1 MTSMPPH
8 GRSGVSME
16 PGRQSRW
23 KGPFVALTRHRS
35 LIWEL
40 SKREVLGR
48 YRGASFGLA
57 WSVIS
62 PFMML
67 GVYAFAFGSVL
78 KSKWPHEAGGD
89 HPYAVILFVGLIMHG
104 FFAECLT
111 RAPTLVVSNPN
122 FVKRVV
128 FPLEILPWPMV
139 LSALFHA
146 MVNLLVLTLL
156 MLALEH
162 RLPATLIL
170 LPLVVLPFALLTLG
184 VSLALASLGVYFR
197 DISQVMP
204 VLAAALLFL
213 SSAIVPVAI
222 LPPHLQTV
230 FRLNPLTFFIDQAR
244 LVALAGVA
252 PDWFGLGIAT
262 VIGVIVAWLGH
273 AWFLATKRGFADV
286 L

>member
-1 MTSMPPH
+1 MSSRSEN
-8 GRSGVSME
+8 GRSGVTLLQD
-16 PGRQSRW
+16 RRRW
-23 KGPFVALTRHRS
+23 EGPFAALLRHKS

-67 GVYAFAFGSVL
+67 GVYSFAFGTVL
-78 KSKWPHEAGGD
+78 KSRWPHEAGGE
-89 HPYAVILFVGLIMHG
+89 HAYAVILFVGLIMHG

-111 RAPTLVVSNPN
+111 RAPTLIVGNPN

-128 FPLEILPWPMV
+128 FPLDVLPWPM
-139 LSALFHA
+139 LFSALFHA
-146 MVNLLVLTLL
+146 LMNLVVLALL

-162 RLPATLIL
+162 RLSASMLL
-170 LPLVVLPFALLTLG
+170 LPLIFVPFVLLTLG
-184 VSLALASLGVYFR
+184 VSWILASLGVYFR

-204 VLAAALLFL
+204 VLATALLFL
-213 SSAIVPVAI
+213 SSAIVPVSI
-222 LPPHLQTV
+222 LPPPLQKL
-230 FRLNPLTFFIDQAR
+230 FHLNPLTFFIDQAR
-244 LVALAGVA
+244 VVALAGMA
-252 PDWFGLGIAT
+252 PNWIGLALAT
-262 VIGVIVAWLGH
+262 LVGGLVAWLGH
-273 AWFLATKRGFADV
+273 AWFMATQRGFADV

>member
-1 MTSMPPH
+1 MNPLSPRRRDGITVTQN
-8 GRSGVSME
+8 GRS
-16 PGRQSRW
+16 RH
-23 KGPFVALTRHRS
+23 GPFAALIRHRS
-35 LIWEL
+35 LTWEL

-78 KSKWPHEAGGD
+78 QSRWPHEAGGE
-89 HPYAVILFVGLIMHG
+89 HAYAVILFVGLIMHG

-111 RAPTLVVSNPN
+111 RAPGLVVANPN

-128 FPLEILPWPMV
+128 FPLEVLPWPML

-146 MVNLLVLTLL
+146 AMNLVVLALL
-156 MLALEH
+156 MLTLEH
-162 RLPATLIL
+162 RLPASIL
-170 LPLVVLPFALLTLG
+170 LLPVIFVPFVLLALGL
-184 VSLALASLGVYFR
+184 SWILASLGVYFR

-204 VLAAALLFL
+204 VVSTALLFL
-213 SSAIVPVAI
+213 SSAIVPVSI
-222 LPPHLQTV
+222 LSPRLQTL
-230 FRLNPLTFFIDQAR
+230 FHLNPLTFFIDQAR
-244 LVALAGVA
+244 QVALAGVA
-252 PDWFGLGIAT
+252 PDWPNLALAT
-262 VIGVIVAWLGH
+262 VVGALVAWFGH
-273 AWFLATKRGFADV
+273 AWFIGTQRGFADV

>member
-1 MTSMPPH
+1 MMSIPPRQDSDVAM
-8 GRSGVSME
+8 GRGAR
-16 PGRQSRW
+16 GRE
-23 KGPFVALTRHRS
+23 GLFGALVRHRS
-35 LIWEL
+35 LTWEL

-78 KSKWPHEAGGD
+78 KSRWPHEAGGE
-89 HPYAVILFVGLIMHG
+89 HPYAVILFVGLIVHG
-104 FFAECLT
+104 FFAECLN
-111 RAPTLVVSNPN
+111 RAPNLIVANPN

-128 FPLEILPWPMV
+128 FPLDILPWPMM

-146 MVNLLVLTLL
+146 FTNFLVLVLL

-162 RLPATLIL
+162 HLPITILLLPAVLA
-170 LPLVVLPFALLTLG
+170 PLVLLTLG
-184 VSLALASLGVYFR
+184 LSWMLASLGVYFR

-204 VLAAALLFL
+204 VVATALLFL
-213 SSAIVPVAI
+213 SSAIVPVSI
-222 LPPHLQTV
+222 LPPPLQTL
-230 FRLNPLTFFIDQAR
+230 FHMNPLTFFIDQAR
-244 LVALAGVA
+244 LVALAGRT
-252 PDWFGLGIAT
+252 PDWAALMLAT
-262 VIGVIVAWLGH
+262 VAGALVAWCGH
-273 AWFLATKRGFADV
+273 AWFASTRKGFADV